1 MGNCFSVRK
10 LICVSCIENDNKI
23 RLLND
28 KIQQLE
34 SSVEI
39 KNNTIC
45 MLENQVYLLEKYS
58 NSTNYY
64 R

>member
-1 MGNCFSVRK
+1 MGNCFSDEK
-10 LICVSCIENDNKI
+10 SLCINCIENENKL

-34 SSVEI
+34 SSIEN
-39 KNNTIC
+39 KNNTIS
-45 MLENQVYLLEKYS
+45 MLENQVYLLEKYG
-58 NSTNYY
+58 NSTSYY

>member
-1 MGNCFSVRK
+1 MGNCFLQPK
-10 LICVSCIENDNKI
+10 LLCINCIEHENKI

-34 SSVEI
+34 SSV
-39 KNNTIC
+39 KNKNSNIY

-58 NSTNYY
+58 TSINYY

>member
-1 MGNCFSVRK
+1 MGNCFSDRK
-10 LICVSCIENDNKI
+10 SLCINCIENENKL

-34 SSVEI
+34 SSIEI
-39 KNNTIC
+39 KNSNIC
-45 MLENQVYLLEKYS
+45 MLENQVYLLEKYG
-58 NSTNYY
+58 NSTSYY

>member
-1 MGNCFSVRK
+1 MGNCFSEPK
-10 LICVSCIENDNKI
+10 LLCINCIENENKI

-34 SSVEI
+34 SSTEI
-39 KNNTIC
+39 KNNTIS
-45 MLENQVYLLEKYS
+45 MLENQVYLLEKYG